1 MRVSL
6 FVTCLVDQ
14 LRPEV
19 GLAAAELLEGAGCAV
34 DFDPRQTCCG
44 QPAFNSGYRAEARA
58 VARTLIEAL
67 EGADAVVTPSGSC
80 CAITRHYREL
90 FEGEPEWQARGEALA
105 AKTFELAGFLV
116 ERSPAAL
123 AAAPAAGE
131 GPDLGARVDARVSW
145 NDSCHGLRELGLR
158 EAPRRL
164 LAAVD
169 GLELIEAPLREECCG
184 FGGTF
189 AVKNDQ
195 ISVAMADRKIDEL
208 ETLGI
213 DFVTGA
219 DLSCLMQLGGRLQRR
234 GSKIRAVHFA
244 ELIAG
249 GLPTGAGAGGS
260 AEVGAEAAR

>member
-19 GLAAAELLEGAGCAV
+19 GLAAVELLERAGCAV

-44 QPAFNSGYRAEARA
+44 QPAFNSGYRAEAQA

-80 CAITRHYREL
+80 CAMTRHYREL
-90 FEGEPEWQARGEALA
+90 FAGEPEWQARGAALA
-105 AKTFELAGFLV
+105 AKTFELASFLV
-116 ERSPAAL
+116 ERSPL
-123 AAAPAAGE
+123 ATGDGSGLA
-131 GPDLGARVDARVSW
+131 LGARVDARVSW
-145 NDSCHGLRELGLR
+145 HDSCHGLRELGLR
-158 EAPRRL
+158 AAPRRL
-164 LAAVD
+164 LAAVE
-169 GLELIEAPLREECCG
+169 GLELVEAPLREECCG

-189 AVKNDQ
+189 AVKNDR

-208 ETLGI
+208 ETLGV

-244 ELIAG
+244 ELVAG
-249 GLPTGAGAGGS
+249 GLP
-260 AEVGAEAAR
+260 EAAR